1 MLTDPIA
8 DLLTRI
14 RNGSAKYMDC
24 VDVPHSNLKEAIA
37 RVLEREGYVAG
48 VERVTEGKFPLIRV
62 TLKYGRAREQVIKR
76 IERVSRPGRRV
87 YVRAGE
93 VPVVQNGL
101 GIAILTT
108 SKGLMVDRE
117 ARRKKLGGEVLC
129 KVV

>member
-1 MLTDPIA
+1 MLTDPIS

-14 RNGSAKYMDC
+14 RNGSAKFMDA

-37 RVLEREGYVAG
+37 KILEREGYVAR
-48 VERVTEGKFPLIRV
+48 VERVTEGKFPVIRV
-62 TLKYGRAREQVIKR
+62 TLKYGRGREQVIKR

-87 YVRAGE
+87 YVSASE

-108 SKGLMVDRE
+108 SKGLLVDRE
-117 ARRKKLGGEVLC
+117 ARRRKLGGEVLC
-129 KVV
+129 RVA

>member
-14 RNGSAKYMDC
+14 RNGSAKYMDS

-37 RVLEREGYVAG
+37 RVLEREGYVAR

-76 IERVSRPGRRV
+76 IDRVSRPGRRV
-87 YVRAGE
+87 YVRAGQ

-117 ARRKKLGGEVLC
+117 ARRRKLGGEVLC
-129 KVV
+129 KVA